1 MTDADWAEDGSIAP
15 AVPARIGKLERVA
28 LREVWRHEAYD
39 FTRWLQDNIDVL
51 NESLNLSL
59 INVEREQ
66 AAGSFSIDLVAE
78 REGGGKVVIE
88 NQLEK
93 SNHDHLGKLLTYMV
107 AMEAQTAV
115 WIVSEPRPEH
125 VSVVAWLNESS
136 SSDFFLVKVEAV
148 RIGVSPPAPLLTLIV
163 GPSVETA
170 AVSRSKREFA
180 ERHDV
185 RQNWWARLVARPD
198 AKLHSHIRPGP
209 WTWIGVSSG
218 VRGLGLNYAI
228 TQHDCGAELYIDRG
242 KGADAENKSIF
253 DQLHARRDQID
264 AAFGGPLGW
273 ERLDEGR
280 ASRIRARIGTGGYRA
295 PEESWD
301 MIQAE
306 QVDAMNR
313 LSRALQPHLKS
324 LKLGYEA
331 PE

>member
-1 MTDADWAEDGSIAP
+1 MNG
-15 AVPARIGKLERVA
+15 IGKLERVA

-51 NESLNLSL
+51 NEALGLTL

-107 AMEAQTAV
+107 AMESQTAV

-125 VSVVAWLNESS
+125 VSVIAWLNESS
-136 SSDFFLVKVEAV
+136 SSDFYLLKVEAV
-148 RIGVSPPAPLLTLIV
+148 RIGCSPPAPLLTRIV
-163 GPSVETA
+163 GPSAETA

-185 RQNWWARLVARPD
+185 RQNWWAKLVARPD
-198 AKLHSHIRPGP
+198 ARMHSHVTPGP
-209 WTWIGVSSG
+209 STWIGVSSG
-218 VRGLGLNYAI
+218 TRGLNFNYVI
-228 TQHDCGAELYIDRG
+228 TQHECGAELYIDRG
-242 KGADAENKSIF
+242 KGSDAETKAIF
-253 DQLHARRDQID
+253 DQLLARRQEID
-264 AAFGGPLGW
+264 TAFGGSLSW

-280 ASRIRARIGTGGYRA
+280 ASRIRARIATGGYRA
-295 PEESWD
+295 SEDEWD
-301 MIQAE
+301 AIQTA

-313 LSRALQPHLKS
+313 LQRALQPHLKT
-324 LKLGYEA
+324 LRLGA
-331 PE
+331 

>member
-1 MTDADWAEDGSIAP
+1 MTDAP
-15 AVPARIGKLERVA
+15 IGKLERVA

-51 NESLNLSL
+51 NEALGLSL

-66 AAGSFSIDLVAE
+66 AAGTFSIDLVAE
-78 REGGGKVVIE
+78 QEGGGKVIIE

-125 VSVVAWLNESS
+125 VSVIAWLNESS
-136 SSDFFLVKVEAV
+136 SSDFFLLKVEAV
-148 RIGVSPPAPLLTLIV
+148 RIGASPPAPLLTRIV
-163 GPSVETA
+163 GPSAETA

-185 RQNWWARLVARPD
+185 RQQWWAQLVARPD
-198 AKLHSHIRPGP
+198 ARLHSHITPGP
-209 WTWIGVSSG
+209 STWIGVTSG
-218 VRGLGLNYAI
+218 VRGLPLNYVI
-228 TQHDCGAELYIDRG
+228 TQQDCGAELYIDRG
-242 KGADAENKSIF
+242 EGSEAENKSIF
-253 DQLHARRDQID
+253 DQLHSRRAEID
-264 AAFGGPLGW
+264 AAFGGELLW
-273 ERLDEGR
+273 QRLDTKR
-280 ASRIRARIGTGGYRA
+280 ASRIRVNLPGGYRSP
-295 PEESWD
+295 PEDWKE
-301 MIQAE
+301 IQDR

-313 LSRALQPHLKS
+313 LHKALQPHLKT